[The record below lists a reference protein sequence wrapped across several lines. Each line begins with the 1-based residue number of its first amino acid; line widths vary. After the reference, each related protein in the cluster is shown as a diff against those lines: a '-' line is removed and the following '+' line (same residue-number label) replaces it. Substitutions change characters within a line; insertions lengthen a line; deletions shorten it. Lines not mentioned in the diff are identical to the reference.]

1 MNEHLLKVLA
11 RPDVWQASGRHA
23 ANETKNTLPTGQTLL
38 DRALHQGGWP
48 RAALTEILTDQWGIG
63 EMQLLGPTLR
73 HCSRDRRR
81 VFLVRPPYVPYA
93 PALQADGIETGRL
106 LIISTARTSDT
117 LWAMAQILRSQSCG
131 CLLAWLPEPRL
142 PYAELRRLQ
151 LAARTNPIPVFL
163 FRPLRAGAELSPAAL
178 RVALR
183 AQRGK
188 LALEILKQR
197 GGWSGQRVLIDRS
210 GSLLQSRVDPAML
223 PVTTRRPKLSGSPA
237 VPRWRPTGTPR
248 QDARMH

>member
-1 MNEHLLKVLA
+1 MNADLLKVLS

-23 ANETKNTLPTGQTLL
+23 ANEARNTLPTGQTLL
-38 DRALHQGGWP
+38 DRVLHNGGWP

-63 EMQLLGPTLR
+63 EMQLFEPTLR

-93 PALQADGIETGRL
+93 PALQAGGIETARL
-106 LIISTARTSDT
+106 LIVSTARTRDT
-117 LWAMAQILRSQSCG
+117 LWAIAQILRSQTCS
-131 CLLAWLPEPRL
+131 CLLAWLPESRL

-151 LAARTNPIPVFL
+151 LAARASPVPAFL
-163 FRPLRAGAELSPAAL
+163 FRPLRAAAEVSPAAL

-183 AQRGK
+183 AQQGK

-197 GGWSGQRVLIDRS
+197 GGWSGQRVLIARRDA
-210 GSLLQSRVDPAML
+210 LLQSRVEPAML
-223 PVTTRRPKLSGSPA
+223 PVATRRPKLPGSLTTPH
-237 VPRWRPTGTPR
+237 WRPTDPPR
-248 QDARMH
+248 QDACMH